1 MEIEVHLVEKGYQ
14 TYHFDST
21 EVRVEE
27 GCFLWISPKV
37 AHVAAAEVSHT
48 IKYAVCLRIEE
59 GSALEGALGRMEPFV
74 MGRVPEFLWEHIRT
88 IREEK
93 RKRAP
98 YYRAVVENRSFECV
112 VSLFRTVGLTMDTV
126 EPFDSEDHRL
136 TIAKQYIEDNIE
148 RSISLSELAAY
159 CYLSEK
165 QLTRIFRQ
173 REGVSAAEYVR
184 QRRCRKI
191 EELLAGSDL
200 TLCAISEQMGFSS
213 EYYFNAFYK
222 KYAGMTPGA
231 YRRSVSEQ

>member
-1 MEIEVHLVEKGYQ
+1 MG
-14 TYHFDST
+14 
-21 EVRVEE
+21 
-27 GCFLWISPKV
+27 V
-37 AHVAAAEVSHT
+37 AT
-48 IKYAVCLRIEE
+48 
-59 GSALEGALGRMEPFV
+59 G
-74 MGRVPEFLWEHIRT
+74 
-88 IREEK
+88 
-93 RKRAP
+93 
-98 YYRAVVENRSFECV
+98 VVQPHE
-112 VSLFRTVGLTMDTV
+112 T
-126 EPFDSEDHRL
+126 EDHRL
-136 TIAKQYIEDNIE
+136 SIAKQYIEDNIE

-173 REGVSAAEYVR
+173 GEGVSAAEYVR

-231 YRRSVSEQ
+231 YRKSVSEQ